1 MLIEQTSCQM
11 ILDGW
16 SSNTIF
22 LKGNTRW
29 VSCPALSPVLE
40 ANEGMVLPQLTNAPG
55 HSY

>member
-1 MLIEQTSCQM
+1 MLIEPTSCQM
-11 ILDGW
+11 ILDGL

-22 LKGNTRW
+22 LKGNTRR

-40 ANEGMVLPQLTNAPG
+40 ANEGMILPQLTNAPV